1 MGYNNVKKTHLSIGA
16 LTVALAGGGLYA
28 ANGYF
33 GWLDD
38 SSAAPVKI
46 ADVSKAS
53 QEATATG
60 CGLTNGEFGDDS
72 APHLADEV
80 TRARVYLSVPL
91 SPDEDPAQMIE
102 AGDCRYNL
110 SGIWSED
117 MVLANDSEPPM
128 TEEEYTAAVAQAKAQ
143 PATATNAETAAT
155 TTADGRFAGLSGAN
169 PEPLT
174 NASFV
179 NPKHVSIVASADG
192 SSLTINDAIAKD
204 SSMEA
209 TSSDG
214 VPLADAMVPLGKR
227 KTYTFTSGGETKQAF
242 LDVMQSGRVRLQID
256 GVNFFRPGAEAM
268 QAATERS
275 DDAWM
280 IDRNLDN
287 LSASLRGYNI
297 VEQDPMKLNV
307 NNKGEIFAR
316 AAATEYS
323 VVEKRTV
330 PLGLKLVPHGE
341 GGSVTGTRMIRS
353 SREFQ
358 QTVGMN
364 MGLNVGVGLGKAA
377 GASAG
382 AQFAYDR
389 TTGMRSE
396 TESSF
401 SWGYARHKE
410 YSLVQDQPFSR
421 LSEEFVDAIYAAH
434 RFGEYDALVEKFG
447 THFPYAVTYGS
458 GLVMWNEFS
467 SQTLANWQE
476 QGFSLD
482 TQAAV
487 AMKGLEVEATQGIEH
502 RTKEQ
507 SEAVNSRE
515 DGKIENVGGN
525 GSFSAEGFSSA
536 KPYPIMADLRP
547 LHLLLN
553 PLNFPDSPEIYSEAR
568 EKLQQAIDRY
578 LASND
583 LPLTDDVP
591 ALPTSNL
598 PGQKRIVTV
607 SAGDIWCSSYGKKI
621 GKEWRIEV
629 LGYIDFEIL
638 AADGTVLKT
647 EKIGNWDWKSRIK
660 LNCKDERG
668 GRKSYTQGK
677 QITFEATDKQLSG
690 ASFAM
695 RGKLQEGNWEG
706 KRDTIANGQFA
717 KWGLSAGTTS
727 AHKINERTSKNYVH
741 IDAKI
746 EFVR

>member
-1 MGYNNVKKTHLSIGA
+1 MKKTHLSIGA
-16 LTVALAGGGLYA
+16 LAAALAGGGLYA

-38 SSAAPVKI
+38 GSAAAPVKI

-60 CGLTNGEFGDDS
+60 CGLTNGEFADDS

-91 SPDEDPAQMIE
+91 SPDEDAAQMIE

-110 SGIWSED
+110 SGVWSDD

-128 TEEEYTAAVAQAKAQ
+128 TQEEFATASKNSGQTAK
-143 PATATNAETAAT
+143 ATNAETAST
-155 TTADGRFAGLSGAN
+155 TTADGRFTGLSGAN

-179 NPKHVSIVASADG
+179 NPQHISIVASADG
-192 SSLTINDAIAKD
+192 NSLTINNAVEKDAEIKA
-204 SSMEA
+204 A
-209 TSSDG
+209 SSDG

-227 KTYTFTSGGETKQAF
+227 KTYTFTANGETSQVF

-287 LSASLRGYNI
+287 LGASLRGYNI

-364 MGLNVGVGLGKAA
+364 MGRNVGVGLGEAA
-377 GASAG
+377 GISAG

-389 TTGMRSE
+389 TSGMRSE

-421 LSEEFVDAIYAAH
+421 LSDEFVDAIYAAH

-487 AMKGLEVEATQGIEH
+487 AMKGLEVEATQGIEN

-507 SEAVNSRE
+507 TEAVNARE

-553 PLNFPDSPEIYSEAR
+553 PLNFPDSPEIYTEAR
-568 EKLQQAIDRY
+568 AKLQQAIDRY
-578 LASND
+578 LAANN
-583 LPLTDDVP
+583 LPLADDVP

-607 SAGDIWCSSYGKKI
+607 SAGDIWCASYGSKF
-621 GKEWRIEV
+621 GKEWKLEI
-629 LGYIDFEIL
+629 LGYIDFEVL

-668 GRKSYTQGK
+668 GRTSYAQGK
-677 QITFEATDKQLSG
+677 QITFEATDKQLNG

-706 KRDTIANGQFA
+706 KRDTIAEGRFA
-717 KWGLSAGTTS
+717 KWGISAGTVS
-727 AHKINERTSKNYVH
+727 AHKIDEKASKNHVF

-746 EFVR
+746 EAIR